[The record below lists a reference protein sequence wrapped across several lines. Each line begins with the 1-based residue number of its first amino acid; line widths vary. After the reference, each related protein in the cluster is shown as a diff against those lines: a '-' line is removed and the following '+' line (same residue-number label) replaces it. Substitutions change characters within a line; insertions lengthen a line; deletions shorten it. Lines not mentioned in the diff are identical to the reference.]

1 MNQLLLNQLKI
12 SLCRIAGQIRLGK
25 TGAFKSSFSI
35 AMASLLSVGALTV
48 NIPNAEATGIGI
60 QPANV
65 ELAANPG
72 STIRQTIKVGNLRT
86 DKGQN
91 FIVGI
96 AEWSLD
102 ENGQLKLSPPSAN
115 SAASWTRFAPA
126 RFSLRAAEAQTIVVD
141 ITIPAKIDAREYR
154 VAILVTNPQPSPE
167 EMKKL
172 NGVWNATQVS
182 TLMYLV
188 PPGVTTKPI
197 VSNVAFVPDAVKGA
211 MFQADIKNEGS
222 AHARLIAVT
231 TFADESGK
239 VVHSADAQIVLMD
252 AQSRTWR
259 SAVKADHLPQAT
271 YKLNWKLYNVFDPKR
286 PNERAGELM
295 QEQNWTWTK
304 VTAAI
309 PLASPTPST
318 TDGQA
323 KLVPLPKS
331 ATPPANVVPR

>member
-1 MNQLLLNQLKI
+1 MNQFLLNQSKN
-12 SLCRIAGQIRLGK
+12 SLARIVGQIRLGMIG
-25 TGAFKSSFSI
+25 TFASSLSI
-35 AMASLLSVGALTV
+35 ASLLIFCTLTLSA
-48 NIPNAEATGIGI
+48 PSAEATGIGI

-86 DKGQN
+86 DKAQN

-172 NGVWNATQVS
+172 NGVWNSTQVS
-182 TLMYLV
+182 TLIYLV
-188 PPGVTTKPI
+188 PPGVTTKPV
-197 VSNVAFVPDAVKGA
+197 VSNLAFVPDAVKGA

-231 TFADESGK
+231 TFADESGN
-239 VVHSADAQIVLMD
+239 VVHSADAQIVLMET
-252 AQSRTWR
+252 QSRTWR
-259 SAVKADHLPQAT
+259 AIVKADHLPKAA

-295 QEQNWTWTK
+295 QEQNWTWNK
-304 VTAAI
+304 VTPAI
-309 PLASPTPST
+309 PLASPASSSAASKTKPEPS
-318 TDGQA
+318 
-323 KLVPLPKS
+323 VKS
-331 ATPPANVVPR
+331 AAPPANPVPR